1 MSRNLLA
8 HYYRALVRSLDVT
21 MAIEDPLKRVSKIA
35 SRAGADSQ
43 TEMLAGKILREAIRL
58 RVNVG
63 KDPDG
68 LRSEEHTSELQ
79 SQSNLVCRL
88 LLEKKKKTKYTFHLL
103 VTCRAKIAIDEATG
117 TQLYY
122 TGIHIPS
129 VEIHNNVKCSRS
141 APFDL
146 ESINTHR

>member
-1 MSRNLLA
+1 GPEVGSDRLPLLDSRALKQALVRGRPRNAMGAASTYAACRLTEVPRSLSEIAKASGMSRKLLA

-68 LRSEEHTSELQ
+68 
-79 SQSNLVCRL
+79 
-88 LLEKKKKTKYTFHLL
+88 
-103 VTCRAKIAIDEATG
+103 
-117 TQLYY
+117 
-122 TGIHIPS
+122 
-129 VEIHNNVKCSRS
+129 
-141 APFDL
+141 
-146 ESINTHR
+146 